1 MKICK
6 IIIKDFQQFKDF
18 ELDLTHPETGEP
30 LDKVCFIG
38 SNGTGKSTLLKD
50 LNDLLCARDL
60 VTTRSFPI
68 EDLKINL
75 IYSVMKD
82 NELHFEGVIK
92 VGNSSS
98 NISEKLSLTK
108 EMMKF
113 YKNNIFSGESY
124 LSKFYLKDKFE
135 DFKIESKKIVSMLEN
150 NANDLL
156 IYVPSEQNDNV
167 FTNINDVPNASL
179 NEALKLFKDFPFK
192 HEVSSNTISQFWTLL
207 IYLIKNRE
215 SEMIKLQEK
224 PENQDK
230 TIKQL
235 KNELDKVHPK
245 ILEGL
250 AEIWNKILAKAGLEF
265 DIEKASTPVQ
275 LTENLQAYIKLINS
289 DTKIPYNQL
298 SSGIRNFIFKVG
310 HIYSLYFNRNIER
323 GFLLIDE
330 PENSL
335 YPDFL
340 YDLIEI
346 YQNIIQNTQMFIA
359 THSPII
365 AAQFEP
371 YERFILEFDED
382 GYIQARRGASPIY
395 DDTNDIL
402 YKDFAVRNVMGEK
415 GEKIWQRYLELK
427 RIIPETED
435 KTVKMKL
442 IKEFMKLGNAYN
454 FSINDAVSH

>member
-18 ELDLTHPETGEP
+18 ELDLTHPATGEP

-50 LNDLLCARDL
+50 LNDLICAEDKKSL
-60 VTTRSFPI
+60 VKGTDDNYTIKILYQIKQEQVFHL
-68 EDLKINL
+68 EGNTGTGGKINFPEGL
-75 IYSVMKD
+75 MNFY
-82 NELHFEGVIK
+82 NEGRFSK
-92 VGNSSS
+92 VNYATQTLLPFTT
-98 NISEKLSLTK
+98 NPT
-108 EMMKF
+108 F
-113 YKNNIFSGESY
+113 T
-124 LSKFYLKDKFE
+124 LK
-135 DFKIESKKIVSMLEN
+135 N
-150 NANDLL
+150 NANDLA

-167 FTNINDVPNASL
+167 FNNINDVPNTSL

-224 PENQDK
+224 PENQDR

-235 KNELDKVHPK
+235 KEELDKIHPK

-265 DIEKASTPVQ
+265 DVEKASTPVQ
-275 LTENLQAYIKLINS
+275 LTENLQAYIKLLNS

-359 THSPII
+359 THSDIL

-371 YERFILEFDED
+371 YERFILEFNEH
-382 GYIQARRGASPIY
+382 GYVQARRGTAPVG
-395 DDTNDIL
+395 DDPNDIL
-402 YKDFAVRNVMGEK
+402 YKDFQVKNLMGKKGIEK
-415 GEKIWQRYLELK
+415 WERYVELK
-427 RIIPETED
+427 TRIPR
-435 KTVKMKL
+435 TVNKVEKKKL
-442 IKEFMKLGNAYN
+442 INEFMKIGNEYN
-454 FSINDAVSH
+454 FTPDYAISEQTN

>member
-50 LNDLLCARDL
+50 LNDLICANNISSIPMNVLKMPIMYYVKENDKFHLEGCVIKGQNNIVEKLC
-60 VTTRSFPI
+60 VTDKMISFYD
-68 EDLKINL
+68 EHGL
-75 IYSVMKD
+75 SMKD
-82 NELHFEGVIK
+82 YTKKYFSDIPNAMEEF
-92 VGNSSS
+92 S
-98 NISEKLSLTK
+98 LSLDKT
-108 EMMKF
+108 F
-113 YKNNIFSGESY
+113 T
-124 LSKFYLKDKFE
+124 LK
-135 DFKIESKKIVSMLEN
+135 N
-150 NANDLL
+150 NANDLA

-235 KNELDKVHPK
+235 KDELDKVHPK

-265 DIEKASTPVQ
+265 DVEKASTPVQ

-323 GFLLIDE
+323 GFLLLDE

>member
-6 IIIKDFQQFKDF
+6 IIIKDFQQFKNF

-50 LNDLLCARDL
+50 LNDLICAKSNERLRKGVDNNY
-60 VTTRSFPI
+60 T
-68 EDLKINL
+68 LKI
-75 IYSVMKD
+75 IYEVKQND
-82 NELHFEGVIK
+82 DLHFEGNIRNGEK
-92 VGNSSS
+92 INIPVGVLTFYNRG
-98 NISEKLSLTK
+98 ELSQVGYVSQTLLP
-108 EMMKF
+108 
-113 YKNNIFSGESY
+113 FSTESA
-124 LSKFYLKDKFE
+124 FT
-135 DFKIESKKIVSMLEN
+135 LEN
-150 NANDLL
+150 NANDLA

-167 FTNINDVPNASL
+167 FNNINDVPNTSL

-235 KNELDKVHPK
+235 KDELDKIHPK

-265 DIEKASTPVQ
+265 DVEKASTPVQ

-340 YDLIEI
+340 YDFVEI
-346 YQNIIQNTQMFIA
+346 YQKITQNTQIFMA

-371 YERFILEFDED
+371 YERFILEFDEN
-382 GYIQARRGASPIY
+382 GYVQARRGASPIY

-402 YKDFAVRNVMGEK
+402 YKDFAVRSVMGEK
-415 GEKIWQRYLELK
+415 GEKIWQRYLELQ
-427 RIIPETED
+427 RIIPETKD
-435 KTVKMKL
+435 KKQKQQL
-442 IKEFMKLGNAYN
+442 IKEFMQLGNAYN
-454 FSINDAVSH
+454 FSVNDAVPH

>member
-6 IIIKDFQQFKDF
+6 IIIKDFQQFKNF

-50 LNDLLCARDL
+50 LNDLICAKSNERLRKGVDNNY
-60 VTTRSFPI
+60 T
-68 EDLKINL
+68 LKI
-75 IYSVMKD
+75 IYEVKQND
-82 NELHFEGVIK
+82 DLHFEGNIRNGEK
-92 VGNSSS
+92 INIPVGVLTFYNRG
-98 NISEKLSLTK
+98 ELSQVGYVSQTLLP
-108 EMMKF
+108 
-113 YKNNIFSGESY
+113 FSTESA
-124 LSKFYLKDKFE
+124 FT
-135 DFKIESKKIVSMLEN
+135 LEN
-150 NANDLL
+150 NANDLA

-167 FTNINDVPNASL
+167 FNNINDVPNTSL

-235 KNELDKVHPK
+235 KDELDKIHPK

-265 DIEKASTPVQ
+265 DVEKASTPVQ

-346 YQNIIQNTQMFIA
+346 YQNVIQNTQMFIA
-359 THSPII
+359 THSDIL

-371 YERFILEFDED
+371 YERFILEFDEH
-382 GYIQARRGASPIY
+382 GYVQARRGTAPVG
-395 DDTNDIL
+395 DDPNDIL
-402 YKDFAVRNVMGEK
+402 YKDFQVKNLMGKKGIEK
-415 GEKIWQRYLELK
+415 WERYIELK
-427 RIIPETED
+427 TRIPRTDNKVE
-435 KTVKMKL
+435 KKKL
-442 IKEFMKLGNAYN
+442 ISEFMKIGNEYN
-454 FSINDAVSH
+454 FTPDYAISEQTN

>member
-38 SNGTGKSTLLKD
+38 SNGTGKTTLLKD
-50 LNDLLCARDL
+50 LNDLVCAKDKRLYNSNQDSSL
-60 VTTRSFPI
+60 LNILYDVEENGKKILEGNLKKSNKTNF
-68 EDLKINL
+68 KINASDKEIL
-75 IYSVMKD
+75 EIFHKGLKSWNKYASNKNYSFATGQVFTLKD
-82 NELHFEGVIK
+82 N
-92 VGNSSS
+92 S
-98 NISEKLSLTK
+98 
-108 EMMKF
+108 
-113 YKNNIFSGESY
+113 
-124 LSKFYLKDKFE
+124 
-135 DFKIESKKIVSMLEN
+135 
-150 NANDLL
+150 NDLA
-156 IYVPSEQNDNV
+156 IYVPSEQNDNAFNSIYNLPDSSV
-167 FTNINDVPNASL
+167 
-179 NEALKLFKDFPFK
+179 NEAIKLFKDFPFK

-235 KNELDKVHPK
+235 KDEFDKVHPK

-250 AEIWNKILAKAGLEF
+250 AEIWNKILRKAGLEF
-265 DIEKASTPVQ
+265 DVEKANIPVQ

-310 HIYSLYFNRNIER
+310 HIYSLYFNRKIEK
-323 GFLLIDE
+323 GFLIIDE

-346 YQNIIQNTQMFIA
+346 YQNITQNTQIFMA

-371 YERFILEFDED
+371 YERFILEFNEN
-382 GYIQARRGASPIY
+382 GYVQARRGTSPIY

-402 YKDFAVRNVMGEK
+402 YKDFAVRSVMGEK
-415 GEKIWQRYLELK
+415 GEMIWQRYLELK
-427 RIIPETED
+427 NIIPNTED
-435 KTVKMKL
+435 KTQKKQL

-454 FSINDAVSH
+454 FSVNDAVSH

>member
-50 LNDLLCARDL
+50 LNDLIC
-60 VTTRSFPI
+60 VQ
-68 EDLKINL
+68 NL
-75 IYSVMKD
+75 M
-82 NELHFEGVIK
+82 
-92 VGNSSS
+92 NSSGPEKDFRRHFKIVYLVKEDGKHFYES
-98 NISEKLSLTK
+98 VYKLAPNNNGDYKIAFSEKVFELYNGEESIINNPNY
-108 EMMKF
+108 KF
-113 YKNNIFSGESY
+113 QFSDEKG
-124 LSKFYLKDKFE
+124 FTF
-135 DFKIESKKIVSMLEN
+135 EN
-150 NANDLL
+150 NTNDLA

-167 FTNINDVPNASL
+167 FNNINDVPTTSL

-235 KNELDKVHPK
+235 KDELDKIHPK

-250 AEIWNKILAKAGLEF
+250 ADIWNKILAKAGLEF
-265 DIEKASTPVQ
+265 DVEKASTPVQ

-359 THSPII
+359 THSDIL

-371 YERFILEFDED
+371 YERFILEFDEH
-382 GYIQARRGASPIY
+382 GYVQARRGTAPIG
-395 DDTNDIL
+395 DDPNDIL
-402 YKDFAVRNVMGEK
+402 YKDFQVKNLMGKKGIEK
-415 GEKIWQRYLELK
+415 WERYIELK
-427 RIIPETED
+427 TRIPRTEN
-435 KTVKMKL
+435 KVEKKKL
-442 IKEFMKLGNAYN
+442 ISEFMKIGNEYN
-454 FSINDAVSH
+454 FTPDYAISEQTN